1 MPYVD
6 ESLINNLQISLQ
18 NASDQ
23 ADQIA
28 ENLAE
33 LTSTIDNFISALSDV
48 NEDFT
53 RISDLNNS

>member
-33 LTSTIDNFISALSDV
+33 LTSNIDNFISALSDV
-48 NEDFT
+48 NDDFT